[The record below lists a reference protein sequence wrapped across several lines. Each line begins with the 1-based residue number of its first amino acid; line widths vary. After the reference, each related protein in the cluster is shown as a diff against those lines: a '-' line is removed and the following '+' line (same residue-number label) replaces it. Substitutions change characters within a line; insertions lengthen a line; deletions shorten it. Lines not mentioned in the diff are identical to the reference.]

1 MTVLSNL
8 AQAGV
13 LSNPTVHAEYM
24 TFVLSGADKS
34 PSPSEHIGAA
44 LAKLDVITKSIN
56 QKDLDADL
64 SISVGFSAN
73 AWTPLFPDTAI
84 PAQLQPFT
92 PMQDGKRSFP
102 ATPGDI
108 FFMIKSNRMDLNF
121 QAAKLIV
128 RDLAAIA
135 ELIEDI
141 QGYKYLDNRDMIDF
155 VDGTENPVGDE
166 RVEAVLV
173 CEDIDIHQGGSYLTV
188 QRYVDH
194 LDKWEAQHTEYQEQ
208 VIGRTK
214 MDNIE
219 LDDDVKPAWAHNAKS
234 KVEIDDVEIKMLR
247 QNRPWGNA
255 KEHGTFFVGF
265 ASTPE
270 IIKTSLTQMIYAD
283 ENGDYDRL
291 LDFVDAQTGGLY
303 FMPSKTFLA
312 LFTD

>member
-8 AQAGV
+8 AQPGV
-13 LSNPTVHAEYM
+13 LSNPTTHAEYM
-24 TFVLSGADKS
+24 TFVLEQGLDTNHLSAQIA
-34 PSPSEHIGAA
+34 HC

-56 QKDLDADL
+56 QKDLDANL
-64 SISVGFSAN
+64 TISIGFSAN
-73 AWTPLFPDTAI
+73 AWPQLFPSMPM

-92 PMQDGKRSFP
+92 EMREGTRFFP
-102 ATPGDI
+102 ATAGDI
-108 FFMIKSNRMDLNF
+108 FVMIKSNRIDLNF
-121 QAAKLIV
+121 QAAKLV
-128 RDLAAIA
+128 MRDLQAIA
-135 ELIEDI
+135 ELTEDI

-155 VDGTENPVGDE
+155 VDGTENPSGDE

-173 CEDIDIHQGGSYLTV
+173 QQDIELHQGGSYLTT
-188 QRYVDH
+188 QRYVDN

-214 MDNIE
+214 MDNVE
-219 LDDDVKPAWAHNAKS
+219 LDDDIKPAWAHNAKS

-270 IIKTSLTQMIYAD
+270 IINTSLKQMIFAD
-283 ENGDYDRL
+283 DNGDYDRL
-291 LDFVDAQTGGLY
+291 LDFVDAKTGAIY
-303 FMPSKTFLA
+303 FMPSATFLGQ
-312 LFTD
+312 FDD

>member
-1 MTVLSNL
+1 MTHLSKL

-13 LSNPTVHAEYM
+13 LTNPTTHAEYM
-24 TFVLSGADKS
+24 TFVIN
-34 PSPSEHIGAA
+34 PSNQGVACTNIGIA

-56 QKDLDADL
+56 QKDLDASL
-64 SISVGFSAN
+64 SISIGFSAL
-73 AWTPLFPDTAI
+73 AWPLLFPQI
-84 PAQLQPFT
+84 PMPAQLQAFT
-92 PMQDGKRSFP
+92 PMQDGPRVFP
-102 ATPGDI
+102 ATEGDI
-108 FFMIKSNRMDLNF
+108 FVMIKSNRMDLNF
-121 QAAKLIV
+121 QAAKLV
-128 RDLAAIA
+128 MRDLASFTT
-135 ELIEDI
+135 LIEDI

-155 VDGTENPVGDE
+155 VDGTENPTGDE

-173 CEDIDIHQGGSYLTV
+173 QEDIDLHQGGSYLTV

-214 MDNIE
+214 MDNVE

-255 KEHGTFFVGF
+255 KEHGTFFLGF

-270 IIKTSLTQMIYAD
+270 IINTSLKQMIYAD
-283 ENGDYDRL
+283 AQGDYDRL
-291 LDFVDAQTGGLY
+291 LDFVDAKTGGIY
-303 FMPSKTFLA
+303 FMPSMTFLA
-312 LFTD
+312 QFDD